1 MPKNATVIF
10 RIEEET
16 KNQFQRIVSLEGREV
31 SDVILASIK
40 SVIRNGSIPE
50 DLYPFLKHRSGT
62 SLGIPYIRKAL
73 VRIIESRYYE
83 KINKAYLFGS
93 FARGEETKESDVDI
107 HIEPGEHCSIKDI
120 ALFRKDLEVALRRQ
134 VDVVSGSNLDPEFES
149 SIKKDEICL
158 YDREKQKTN

>member
-1 MPKNATVIF
+1 MSKNATIIF

-16 KNQFQRIVSLEGREV
+16 KERFQRIIALEGRDA

-40 SVIRNGSIPE
+40 NVIRNGCIPE

-62 SLGIPYIRKAL
+62 SLTIPDIRKHL
-73 VRIIESRYYE
+73 VRIIDSRYKE
-83 KINKAYLFGS
+83 KVIRAYLFGS

-107 HIEPGEHCSIKDI
+107 HIEPGERCSIKDI
-120 ALFRKDLEVALRRQ
+120 ALFRKDLETALQRQ
-134 VDVVSGSNLDPEFES
+134 VDVVTGSNLDPEFES

-158 YDREKQKTN
+158 YDRERQKTN